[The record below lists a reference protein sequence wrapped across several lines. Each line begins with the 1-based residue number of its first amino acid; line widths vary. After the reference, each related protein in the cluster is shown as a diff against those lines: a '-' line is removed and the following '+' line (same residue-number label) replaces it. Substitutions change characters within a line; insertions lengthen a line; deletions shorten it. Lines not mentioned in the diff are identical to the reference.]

1 MESFEFLKSRF
12 KSEDVPKVIQLSE
25 LSLGMIKA
33 MLRSGYY
40 DPSHPSAL
48 SAKVGLYE
56 EFTKLIGDRENLT
69 FIRKET
75 GEKKDILIDGL
86 LAEPLELTGIV
97 AKSTAELFV
106 PRFLDFY
113 ERRTLLSYT
122 VKRDISQKEFEA
134 FIDLMSQPP
143 VASAR
148 VGEEADRLTGAFLGQ
163 GIINVSVIF
172 AGDVVG
178 SDRHLPWRVELALT
192 RLSKDLM
199 MIPLFKGVDP
209 KKLSR
214 AKRQVFEDIIRPV
227 RRPDFIKEILINS
240 DLVVEAAGEFKDIN
254 IEAEIINNIPDNL
267 MVSTTQELITDL
279 DQIRKRVESVVGQEG
294 FQWREKRLL
303 SITKLIV
310 NRLLRESV
318 PEAEGILKDLF
329 ARGLVLFDD
338 LPKPIQER
346 IIVERLVE
354 EFLAGRLPIAE
365 KLRTAA
371 TGKDYLKTAN
381 AFGRILAEVIRRG
394 AYAPVTE
401 VIQLLQQHKENAGS
415 GFPER
420 AELARKTWEGI
431 FTPVVMDAVL
441 ERFEKGGKEV
451 RQEVLKL
458 LGPLGTGA
466 IPVFLQLMKE
476 SKDRWVRK
484 SAATAIIQM
493 GDLALSQVLTEIK
506 KPDLEWFEIR
516 NLLGIL
522 GELGRMRDAGTVR
535 KFLDFSHARVREE
548 ALGALVR
555 LVKEG
560 SEPAL
565 IAALTDKE
573 ISVRRKAVVLLAQNP
588 SANSETLARLLD
600 IVRRRGKKEPEEDE
614 ALQIQACMTLAKY
627 ARPGM
632 SGRIEEVLLGAV
644 SREKRWLLP
653 GTEQE
658 KSDKIKLAI
667 IQSLGKVGSK
677 DCLPVLKDLEKKGEK
692 EIREAAK
699 ASREEVEERLSNKA

>member
-12 KSEDVPKVIQLSE
+12 KSEDVPKVIQLSD

-48 SAKVGLYE
+48 SAKAGLYE
-56 EFTKLIGDRENLT
+56 EFTKLIGERENLT

-86 LAEPLELTGIV
+86 LVEPLELTSIV

-113 ERRTLLSYT
+113 ERRTLLSFT

-134 FIDLMSQPP
+134 FINLMSQPP
-143 VASAR
+143 VAYAR
-148 VGEEADRLTGAFLGQ
+148 MGEEADRLTGAFLGQ
-163 GIINVSVIF
+163 GILNVSVIF
-172 AGDVVG
+172 DGDVVG

-209 KKLSR
+209 NKLSR

-227 RRPDFIKEILINS
+227 RRADFIKEILINS
-240 DLVVEAAGEFKDIN
+240 DLVAEAAGEFKDIN

-267 MVSTTQELITDL
+267 MVSTAQELITDL
-279 DQIRKRVESVVGQEG
+279 DQLRKRVESGMDLENAK
-294 FQWREKRLL
+294 WREKRLL
-303 SITKLIV
+303 SITKLII

-318 PEAEGILKDLF
+318 PEVEGILKDCF
-329 ARGLVLFDD
+329 AHGLMLFDD
-338 LPKPIQER
+338 LPKPVQER

-354 EFLAGRLPIAE
+354 EFMAGRLPIAE
-365 KLRTAA
+365 KLRTAD

-381 AFGRILAEVIRRG
+381 AFGRILPEVIRRG

-401 VIQLLQQHKENAGS
+401 VIQLLQQHKEKAGS

-420 AELARKTWEGI
+420 AELARKTWGEI
-431 FTPVVMDAVL
+431 FTPAAMDAL
-441 ERFEKGGKEV
+441 RERFERGGKEV
-451 RQEVLKL
+451 RQEILKL
-458 LGPLGTGA
+458 LEPLGTEA
-466 IPVFLQLMKE
+466 IPVYLQLMTE

-484 SAATAIIQM
+484 SAATAIIQIK
-493 GDLALSQVLTEIK
+493 GQALPLVLEELK
-506 KPDLEWFEIR
+506 KKDLEWFVIR

-522 GELGRMRDAGTVR
+522 GEIGKMRDAGTVR
-535 KFLDFSHARVREE
+535 KFLDYPEARVREE
-548 ALGALVR
+548 ALSALVR

-565 IAALTDKE
+565 IAALADKE
-573 ISVRRKAVVLLAQNP
+573 ISVRRKTIGLLAQNP
-588 SANSETLARLLD
+588 STNPETLARLLD
-600 IVRRRGKKEPEEDE
+600 IVRRRGKKEPEEE
-614 ALQIQACMTLAKY
+614 EGLQIQACMTLAKF
-627 ARPGM
+627 ARPGI
-632 SGRIEEVLLGAV
+632 SERIEEVFLGAV

-667 IQSLGKVGSK
+667 IQALGKVGSQ
-677 DCLPVLKDLEKKGEK
+677 DCLPVLKEFEKKGDK
-692 EIREAAK
+692 EIKEAAK
-699 ASREEVEERLSNKA
+699 TSREEAEARLGNKA